1 MQIEKAR
8 QLECKTRVAEKERE
22 EDREEEREGERE
34 CEMKSVKEKQRK
46 TRRALKLTT
55 AKRHPDNY
63 VQKSSS
69 SS

>member
-8 QLECKTRVAEKERE
+8 QLECKTRVAERERE
-22 EDREEEREGERE
+22 REGEGEGERE
-34 CEMKSVKEKQRK
+34 CEMRSVKEKQRK